1 MDQPGVMIYFDILDP
16 IQQLTDSEKGQ
27 LFNALLQYGKDDIIP
42 QFEGSLAIAW
52 AFIKPRLDRDSAK
65 YREAVLQNTYASF
78 CRELKKRGIAK
89 ISRFLWESMT
99 ETERD
104 QLLSGDITCPPT
116 TSATK
121 SQTISSDLSVDAEV
135 STPKNFEPIATE
147 KKLKILDGSL
157 GQGVVNLSDYQI
169 DMLLDKIGLDM
180 FDVYVEKL
188 ANFIIKNG
196 PIAKGHYSTILKWW
210 NEDCSA

>member
-1 MDQPGVMIYFDILDP
+1 M
-16 IQQLTDSEKGQ
+16 
-27 LFNALLQYGKDDIIP
+27 KDNIIP

-65 YREAVLQNTYASF
+65 YRETVLQNTYASF
-78 CRELKKRGIAK
+78 CRELKKRGITK

-116 TSATK
+116 TSVTK
-121 SQTISSDLSVDAEV
+121 PQNTASALTADVEISTS
-135 STPKNFEPIATE
+135 KNYESPVAE
-147 KKLKILDGSL
+147 KKLKILDGTL
-157 GQGVVNLSDYQI
+157 GQGVVNLSEYQI
-169 DMLLDKIGLDM
+169 EMLLDKIGLDM

-196 PIAKGHYSTILKWW
+196 PISKGHYSTILKWW
-210 NEDCSA
+210 NEDCST